1 MQTTW
6 LYLLNVT
13 LRMFT
18 QATTKY
24 HKTCIRTNFTVLAL
38 SYDYWKHMCQ
48 RGLMLIG
55 KDSDQNDYLIL
66 QQLTLSGATC
76 EDCELAADI
85 W

>member
-1 MQTTW
+1 MAW
-6 LYLLNVT
+6 LFLLNVT
-13 LRMFT
+13 LRRMFT

-24 HKTCIRTNFTVLAL
+24 HKTYIRTNFTVLAL
-38 SYDYWKHMCQ
+38 SYDYWKHMCL
-48 RGLMLIG
+48 RGLLA

-76 EDCELAADI
+76 EDCELAAVI

>member
-1 MQTTW
+1 MAW
-6 LYLLNVT
+6 LCLLNVT
-13 LRMFT
+13 LRRMFT

-38 SYDYWKHMCQ
+38 SYDYWKHMCL
-48 RGLMLIG
+48 RGLIG